1 MKRRLR
7 VKPNVKEIVEVFITG
22 MAVGI
27 IGFIIASIMSVRF
40 HSLENDQNYINSLKK
55 TEMFNT
61 QISQN

>member
-7 VKPNVKEIVEVFITG
+7 VKPNGKEIVEVFITG

-40 HSLENDQNYINSLKK
+40 HSLENDQNYINSIKK
-55 TEMFNT
+55 TEMFST

>member
-7 VKPNVKEIVEVFITG
+7 VKPNWKEIVEVFITG

-55 TEMFNT
+55 TEMFST

>member
-1 MKRRLR
+1 MNRRLR
-7 VKPNVKEIVEVFITG
+7 LKPKAKEVIEVVITG
-22 MAVGI
+22 ISIGI

-55 TEMFNT
+55 TEMFST

>member
-7 VKPNVKEIVEVFITG
+7 LKPSVKEIAEVFITG

-55 TEMFNT
+55 TEMFST

>member
-1 MKRRLR
+1 MTRRLR
-7 VKPNVKEIVEVFITG
+7 VKPNGKEIVEVFITG

-55 TEMFNT
+55 TEMFST

>member
-7 VKPNVKEIVEVFITG
+7 LKPSVKEIAEVFITG

-40 HSLENDQNYINSLKK
+40 HSLENDQNYLKTLKK
-55 TEMFNT
+55 TEMYST
-61 QISQN
+61 QISQK

>member
-7 VKPNVKEIVEVFITG
+7 VKPNGKEIVEVFITG

-40 HSLENDQNYINSLKK
+40 HSLENDQNYLKTLKK
-55 TEMFNT
+55 TEMYST
-61 QISQN
+61 QISQK

>member
-7 VKPNVKEIVEVFITG
+7 LKPSVKEIAEVFITG

-55 TEMFNT
+55 TEMFST
-61 QISQN
+61 QTM

>member
-7 VKPNVKEIVEVFITG
+7 VKPNGKEIVEVFITG

-55 TEMFNT
+55 TEMFST

>member
-1 MKRRLR
+1 MKCRRRL
-7 VKPNVKEIVEVFITG
+7 KPSAKEIAEVFITG

-55 TEMFNT
+55 TEMFST